1 MLLHVCLRN
10 LLHLRMRARRHSY
23 SMSMLLEML
32 GPLMLRWHLLWQAV
46 CVHGRCP
53 LMRPRWVPKVC
64 ELSGSRLLVHRMN
77 ILIVHRRIGYV
88 SKVSILGGRGWRRR
102 RAMLLRAQV

>member
-10 LLHLRMRARRHSY
+10 LLHLRMRPRRHSY

-64 ELSGSRLLVHRMN
+64 KLSGSRLLVHRMN
-77 ILIVHRRIGYV
+77 ILIVH
-88 SKVSILGGRGWRRR
+88 
-102 RAMLLRAQV
+102 